1 MAFAIDSEVR
11 ECHVYKDVWSAG
23 IDSKLH
29 ALQSLQSRRPVCH
42 YTCTLQYTNV
52 TPLIFFVEIHFRR
65 KAVTRN
71 LFSKRKASSKY
82 PKINSL

>member
-52 TPLIFFVEIHFRR
+52 TPLIFLWKFIFVERQLPEIYFRR
-65 KAVTRN
+65 GRLLQSIQK
-71 LFSKRKASSKY
+71 
-82 PKINSL
+82 